1 MSVLIRHLICIASS
15 VILFAFAFV
24 FSAWFLHHG
33 HRQSR
38 IHKNHWII
46 IRNVYK
52 SLGIHRD
59 HYESRGTE
67 IRIRI
72 LWHQYEHRV
81 HAHPQTMLVW
91 VVVSGCALSL
101 SLILSLS
108 LSLLFLISISL
119 SLDLPLSRSL
129 SLSLSLS
136 FFLSLHG
143 GFHSWGIYVIV
154 SALWLSLS
162 RSFSLSFS
170 LSISPSFC
178 STLCSIF
185 PWVDASGFVLSLC
198 LPLSPSL
205 SLSESFSQTF
215 MFSLALSTSLEYEPS
230 CMRDMLYRSSLFG
243 VYVRVQHMYAA
254 AALNSSHKATHRT
267 WVI

>member
-1 MSVLIRHLICIASS
+1 MGGC
-15 VILFAFAFV
+15 F
-24 FSAWFLHHG
+24 
-33 HRQSR
+33 
-38 IHKNHWII
+38 
-46 IRNVYK
+46 
-52 SLGIHRD
+52 
-59 HYESRGTE
+59 
-67 IRIRI
+67 
-72 LWHQYEHRV
+72 
-81 HAHPQTMLVW
+81 W
-91 VVVSGCALSL
+91 VRSLSL
-101 SLILSLS
+101 SHPLSLS
-108 LSLLFLISISL
+108 LSLSLVPHFYISL
-119 SLDLPLSRSL
+119 SRSPVVSFPLSI
-129 SLSLSLS
+129 SLSLS

-267 WVI
+267 